1 MTSENELSRVDL
13 FEVLSSDRRR
23 ALLCFLRLRGGEAD
37 LRELATQIAAWE
49 QDTDPEAVSED
60 DTKRVYISLY
70 QSHLPKLEEYELVSY
85 DSDTKQVSA
94 TARTKQVLALFTQP
108 TTQWEVYYLI
118 VSAVGFGVFG
128 LHAAGVITVPI
139 VAFTLVV
146 LGALIGLSIAHYYRH
161 RLVIRNALSEFSCT
175 SGR

>member
-1 MTSENELSRVDL
+1 MTGGDELTRVDL

-37 LRELATQIAAWE
+37 LRKLATQIAAWE
-49 QDTDPEAVSED
+49 QDIDPEAVSEE

-94 TARTKQVLALFTQP
+94 TEQTKEVIALFTEP
-108 TTQWEVYYLI
+108 TVQWERYYLL
-118 VSAVGFGVFG
+118 VAGVGFGVFG
-128 LHAAGVITVPI
+128 LHVAGIITVPI

-161 RLVIRNALSEFSCT
+161 RLVIRNALSEFSCI
-175 SGR
+175 